1 MMAKVAGKPQQKATF
16 WMGKFES
23 GPNQHDQSC
32 SIGSSKA
39 GKKRE
44 SALISYPFNKVRL
57 GCSENCS
64 DQLQRF
70 RRCQADVSN
79 GVCAF
84 YSKSVIEFEA
94 KNWLNYDVDEFQLL
108 VECWKES
115 ARTWPG
121 SILDY
126 LMEGVQRA

>member
-1 MMAKVAGKPQQKATF
+1 MIKVGRLAAQKLQ
-16 WMGKFES
+16 KSENR
-23 GPNQHDQSC
+23 P
-32 SIGSSKA
+32 SSPTHSTRSSQR
-39 GKKRE
+39 G
-44 SALISYPFNKVRL
+44 
-57 GCSENCS
+57 SENCS

-79 GVCAF
+79 GVCPF

-94 KNWLNYDVDEFQLL
+94 QYWLNYGVDEFQLL

-126 LMEGVQRA
+126 LMERVQRA